1 MVQSHITNSLGH
13 TLSAFGEFAFAFAF
27 ALAFNFDFDFD
38 FDFTFTFDFEFIDL
52 SSIDSLPGHPLEP
65 RKARKSKRKGT

>member
-1 MVQSHITNSLGH
+1 MRLASSLSRS
-13 TLSAFGEFAFAFAF
+13 LSL
-27 ALAFNFDFDFD
+27 LAFNFDFDFD
-38 FDFTFTFDFEFIDL
+38 FDFQFIDL

>member
-1 MVQSHITNSLGH
+1 MRLASSLSRS
-13 TLSAFGEFAFAFAF
+13 LSL
-27 ALAFNFDFDFD
+27 LAFNFDFDFD
-38 FDFTFTFDFEFIDL
+38 FQFIDL

>member
-1 MVQSHITNSLGH
+1 MRLASSLSRS
-13 TLSAFGEFAFAFAF
+13 LSL
-27 ALAFNFDFDFD
+27 LAFDFDFD
-38 FDFTFTFDFEFIDL
+38 FDFQFIDL

>member
-1 MVQSHITNSLGH
+1 M
-13 TLSAFGEFAFAFAF
+13 SAFGEFAFAFAF
-27 ALAFNFDFDFD
+27 ALAFNFNFDFDFD
-38 FDFTFTFDFEFIDL
+38 FDFQFIDL